1 MENND
6 ITSHLRTPLA
16 IKTQKNFQTNKNE
29 IIKYNDKTS
38 RKLDENSKQIK
49 PKLKN
54 NIKTNLFSHDNFSNI
69 DEDIL
74 EENEFSYNNFN
85 SNFTKKEEKLSE
97 QSEMTFD
104 KIDLITEK
112 IEALLP
118 AIEQNDEIEINKFIE
133 KTLFKEIVYVNF
145 KDFERKEIVDNF
157 VNEGLFFTDFE

>member
-29 IIKYNDKTS
+29 VINDKTL
-38 RKLDENSKQIK
+38 RKFDENSKPLK

-54 NIKTNLFSHDNFSNI
+54 NIKTNLFSHDNYSNI
-69 DEDIL
+69 DEENL
-74 EENEFSYNNFN
+74 EENDFSYHNNN
-85 SNFTKKEEKLSE
+85 SNFNKKEEIQSE
-97 QSEMTFD
+97 QIDMTFE

-112 IEALLP
+112 IESLLP
-118 AIEQNDEIEINKFIE
+118 LIQENDEIELNQFIE